1 MDGTPRTGLNVLSFL
16 FLLVGLILYLVFLDK
31 TPTKARSI
39 GKSALIGFIIGVVLS
54 VINMALLIS
63 YNIQKT
69 PFHLKGSFFIPTQ
82 APRLYSPHRGG
93 EAAYSRLTMP

>member
-1 MDGTPRTGLNVLSFL
+1 MDDTPCTGLNVLSFL

-39 GKSALIGFIIGVVLS
+39 GKSALIGFIIGVVVS

-63 YNIQKT
+63 
-69 PFHLKGSFFIPTQ
+69 
-82 APRLYSPHRGG
+82 
-93 EAAYSRLTMP
+93 